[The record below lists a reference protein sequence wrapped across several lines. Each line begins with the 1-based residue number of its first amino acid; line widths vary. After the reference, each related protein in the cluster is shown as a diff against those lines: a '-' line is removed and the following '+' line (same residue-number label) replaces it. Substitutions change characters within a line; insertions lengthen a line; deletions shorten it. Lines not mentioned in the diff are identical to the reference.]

1 MSDDTLAML
10 ADAAADFAKPDARRI
25 RALRARGT
33 DVDRDTWRAMADLGW
48 YSILIPEAQGG
59 LGLNLAAATTVA
71 QRLGYAAFPEP
82 FVASGLMVPALLAQA
97 DDRAA
102 AHRES
107 VSTGACIAA
116 LAWQEAAGGLDP
128 QRPAVRARG
137 DASGIT
143 LEGEARF
150 VVPASADAF
159 IVSAR
164 GADGLA
170 LYWVPRSQA
179 GLAVC
184 VEACADGTGSGW
196 LTLTGARVPAEAC
209 LLRGDAALEALR
221 LALDAGVLGTS
232 AELVGLMDRALEM
245 TLDYLRTRQQFG
257 KPIGSFQ
264 ALQHRAVDIWIQL
277 KLARAVL
284 DASVRRFDSP
294 GADAQARASAASS
307 AKSRAAH
314 AALVLCNQAVQLHGA
329 IGYTDDYDL
338 GLYLNR
344 VLTISGW
351 LGNATEHRRRY
362 SALSLTEGAGA

>member
-97 DDRAA
+97 GDRAA

-107 VSTGACIAA
+107 VSTGACLAA

-137 DASGIT
+137 DESGIT

-150 VVPASADAF
+150 VVP
-159 IVSAR
+159 
-164 GADGLA
+164 ADGLA

-179 GLAVC
+179 GLAVR

-277 KLARAVL
+277 KLAGAVL

-362 SALSLTEGAGA
+362 SALSLTQGAGA